1 MKKWTLI
8 LFVVF
13 WLLLMLAFSGGYDS
27 HKTAVAWHHHH
38 GESPSETTLNELQA
52 AKASDRW
59 HIFAYEMILGT
70 VIIWPVIQLVRL
82 NERES

>member
-27 HKTAVAWHHHH
+27 HKTAVAWYHHH
-38 GESPSETTLNELQA
+38 ESPSETTLNELQA
-52 AKASDRW
+52 AKWSDRW

-70 VIIWPVIQLVRL
+70 ALIWPVIQLVRPSK
-82 NERES
+82 RDS